1 VTVNRLPHGYTNF
14 TRRLPGEL
22 VEKTYDGPRR
32 WENARREL
40 ACLTALA
47 TRLPVAEVVLQD
59 LSVPQLTLTALP
71 GVHGQDLIDRGHA
84 SRVLSLVGTTLAS
97 LQSLEVETV
106 PGLVGDGRVVVH
118 GDFGP
123 QNMVFDLERNIVTG
137 ILDWESAHVGSPIED
152 LAWAEWI
159 VRMHHPRAI
168 DALDALFTGL
178 RQRPPWSERQA
189 SMVEQS
195 RRVLAYCEL
204 AGMTESAHVWREQ
217 LRNTEAWTH
226 E

>member
-1 VTVNRLPHGYTNF
+1 MNRLPHGYTNF
-14 TRRLPGEL
+14 TRRLPGQL

-32 WENARREL
+32 WDNARREL

-47 TRLPVAEVVLQD
+47 RRLPVAVVVRHD
-59 LSVPQLTLTALP
+59 LTVPQLHLSALP
-71 GVHGQDLIDRGHA
+71 GRHGQDLIDEGHA
-84 SRVLSLVGTTLAS
+84 EPVLRLVGTTLAA
-97 LQSLEVETV
+97 LQALAVAPV
-106 PGLVGDGRVVVH
+106 PGLDGDGAVIVH

-123 QNMVFDLERNIVTG
+123 QNMLFDLQRDAVTG
-137 ILDWESAHVGSPIED
+137 VLDWESAHIGSPIED

-159 VRMHHPRAI
+159 VRTHHPRAV

-178 RQRPPWSERQA
+178 TDRPSWSERQA

-204 AGMTESAHVWREQ
+204 AGMTESARVWRDQ
-217 LRNTEAWTH
+217 LRRTEAWSH